1 MAALN
6 LKRRRTA
13 ATRLAD
19 HAEACEVRVLLS
31 GVAIYPLHAVE
42 NNAETMQPEGK
53 VNPFVLS
60 PSDYQ
65 GSWSIGFGLTLNL
78 SVQGSD
84 PETAKVQGTVVSA
97 SIVGGTVKFKGK
109 ISNGIELNGKFHA
122 KFIELGPAIL
132 KFKAQL
138 SVHLTDSTHF
148 EGTLHFSPKG
158 HPEENLSVIG
168 IKA

>member
-6 LKRRRTA
+6 VKRRCTA
-13 ATRLAD
+13 TVHLAD
-19 HAEACEVRVLLS
+19 RADPCELRVLLS
-31 GVAIYPLHAVE
+31 GVAIYPLHAVV
-42 NNAETMQPEGK
+42 NNAETVQPEGK

-60 PSDYQ
+60 PSDYH

-78 SVQGSD
+78 SVQGSN

-109 ISNGIELNGKFHA
+109 ISNGIELNGKYHA
-122 KFIELGPAIL
+122 KFIEGPVIL
-132 KFKAQL
+132 KAKSQL
-138 SVHLTDSTHF
+138 SAHLTDSTHF

-158 HPEENLSVIG
+158 HPEEDLSVIG